1 MNEQF
6 HEQISA
12 LVDDEL
18 AEAEHALLSKRLAG
32 DAALRSKLSR
42 YQLISDSLQNHLPRK
57 TDPDFH
63 IGVQLALQDE
73 PALVQTT
80 SARLTR
86 LFKPVAG
93 LAVAAS
99 VAVVAVLSLQS
110 VRQEIPS
117 ATSTLATAPVLEE
130 QMPLGVAPLLAN
142 NTPNV
147 SDNVSSNAQNLD
159 IYLVNHNEF
168 AVNRGMQGMLPYMRL
183 VGHDSGVDG
192 KE

>member
-1 MNEQF
+1 MKEKL

-18 AEAEHALLSKRLAG
+18 AEAEHALLGRRLAD
-32 DAALRSKLSR
+32 DASLRSRLSR
-42 YQLISDSLQNHLPRK
+42 YQLISDSLQNHLPQK
-57 TDPDFH
+57 IDPDFH
-63 IGVQLALQDE
+63 IGVQLALQDV
-73 PALVQTT
+73 PAVEQAT
-80 SARLTR
+80 SARLAR

-110 VRQEIPS
+110 VRQENP
-117 ATSTLATAPVLEE
+117 AANSTLATAPVLDERTAVD
-130 QMPLGVAPLLAN
+130 VAPLLAN

-147 SDNVSSNAQNLD
+147 SGQVNNLD

-183 VGHDSGVDG
+183 VGHDSSVDD

>member
-1 MNEQF
+1 MKEKL

-12 LVDDEL
+12 LVDNEL
-18 AEAEHALLSKRLAG
+18 AETEQVLLSRRLAE
-32 DAALRSKLSR
+32 DASLRSRLSR

-57 TDPDFH
+57 INPDFN

-73 PALVQTT
+73 PAVQAR
-80 SARLTR
+80 SARLAR

-117 ATSTLATAPVLEE
+117 VSPALATAPVVDELA
-130 QMPLGVAPLLAN
+130 PVDVAPLLAN
-142 NTPNV
+142 TSSNV
-147 SDNVSSNAQNLD
+147 SGDAQNLD

-168 AVNRGMQGMLPYMRL
+168 AVNRGMQGILPYVRL
-183 VGHDSGVDG
+183 VGHDMNVDD